1 MEETNGQFTLA
12 EKVKSFLG
20 IKKAQP
26 LSAEV
31 SPMQIRV
38 SDDETE
44 FSPFVNGF
52 FDGSGGAS
60 LFATQDRN
68 TVLERQKIKI
78 INYRNLSK
86 QPEVDSALEEIVN
99 EIIFSSDGL
108 APISVDINEE
118 NEKIKEAIEKAF
130 KKIYKLINVER
141 NFYGIVRSAYID
153 GQIVSL
159 LQYDK
164 NSTKNGIQ
172 KIKFIDPVYFYFDS
186 IKNEYYYM
194 KRFEGNFTQQDL
206 FSQSEESYS
215 VEEIVH
221 EIFGQTND
229 GLIESHLEKAIK
241 PANQLKTL
249 EDLLIPMRFSR
260 SMSRRVFNVDIGDI
274 SPKSGDAILNGYQQ
288 KFKYKKFYNVET
300 GEVTN
305 QQHITSMVED
315 YWFANRSGGKGTTVD
330 TIDETGNLGE
340 LGDIIYFYKKLYKAL
355 NIPSNRIPFQTELDA
370 SFDYSATN
378 VSKEDMK
385 FFMFIS
391 RLRETV
397 ASLFKR
403 ILERELISTG
413 VLSASEWEKFE
424 EKIKIQFSNENKFI
438 EKMKLDQLT
447 TQLDLYATARDYA
460 GNVFSYNTLMQRVF
474 GMSELEV
481 EENLKEIEKEKKNK
495 LFARFYKQPEDDDE

>member
-1 MEETNGQFTLA
+1 MEETNGQFTLV

-20 IKKAQP
+20 VKKAQQ
-26 LSAEV
+26 LSSEV
-31 SPMQIRV
+31 SPLKIRV
-38 SDDETE
+38 ADDDTE
-44 FSPFVNGF
+44 FSPFINGF
-52 FDGSGGAS
+52 FDGSGGTS
-60 LFATQDRN
+60 LFATQDRS

-78 INYRNLSK
+78 LNYRSLAK
-86 QPEVDSALEEIVN
+86 QPEVDSALEEIMN
-99 EIIFSSDGL
+99 EIVFSTDAL
-108 APISVDINEE
+108 APISVSIDEE
-118 NEKIKEAIEKAF
+118 NEKIKDAIEKSF

-141 NFYGIVRSAYID
+141 NFYSIVRNAYVD
-153 GQIVSL
+153 GQTIAL

-172 KIKFIDPVYFYFDS
+172 KIKFIDPVYFYFDA

-194 KRFEGNFTQQDL
+194 KRSEGNFMQQEIYT
-206 FSQSEESYS
+206 QSEESFS
-215 VEEIVH
+215 IEEIVH
-221 EIFGQTND
+221 ENFGQYSD

-274 SPKSGDAILNGYQQ
+274 SPKSGDAVLNGYQQ

-355 NIPSNRIPFQTELDA
+355 NIPSNRVPYQTDQDT

-385 FFMFIS
+385 FFMFVS
-391 RLRETV
+391 RLRGTV
-397 ASLFKR
+397 SSLFKR
-403 ILERELISTG
+403 ILERELVASGI
-413 VLSASEWEKFE
+413 LSSNEWEDFE
-424 EKIKIQFSNENKFI
+424 EKIKIVFSNENKFI

-460 GNVFSYNTLMQRVF
+460 GNVFSYSRLMQRVF
-474 GMSELEV
+474 GMSEIEI

-495 LFARFYKQPEDDDE
+495 LFAGFYKQPEEEDM